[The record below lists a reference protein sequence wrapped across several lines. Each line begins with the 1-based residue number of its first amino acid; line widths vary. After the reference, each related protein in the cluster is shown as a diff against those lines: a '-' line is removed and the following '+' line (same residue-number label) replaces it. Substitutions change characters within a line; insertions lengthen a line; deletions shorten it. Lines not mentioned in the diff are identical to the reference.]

1 MIIREVMKNE
11 LTSISPDT
19 KLGDAYQ
26 LMQDK
31 NIRHLPIVENNKLV
45 GIITDRDLRLSTS
58 KLAKHPFE
66 PGEAVRN
73 IMSYPVETTH
83 PSDPIESAA
92 QLMRELK
99 IGCLPVVEDLQ
110 LVGIVTITD
119 MLDALLLLTGVHQPS
134 GRLDVRL
141 TNRTGELARLTALL
155 AEYKVNIHSILTYP
169 EKDKNIR
176 LVLRVGTIEMKLIAK
191 AICNAGFEVI
201 WPIQIACVK

>member
-201 WPIQIACVK
+201 WPVQIACVK

>member
-1 MIIREVMKNE
+1 MTIKEVMKNE
-11 LTSISPDT
+11 LTSISPET
-19 KLGDAYQ
+19 KLSDAYQ
-26 LMQDK
+26 VMLNK
-31 NIRHLPIVENNKLV
+31 NIRHLPVVENDKLV

-73 IMSYPVETTH
+73 IMSHPVETTH
-83 PSDPIESAA
+83 PSDTIESAA

-99 IGCLPVVEDLQ
+99 IGCLPVVEELK
-110 LVGIVTITD
+110 LIGIVTITD

-141 TNRTGELARLTALL
+141 TNRTGELARLAVLL
-155 AEYKVNIHSILTYP
+155 AEYKVNIHSILSYP
-169 EKDKNIR
+169 EKDKHIR
-176 LVLRVGTIEMKLIAK
+176 LVLRLGTIEMKLIAK

-201 WPIQIACVK
+201 WPVQIACAK